1 MQKLILILA
10 LSFICCPYAA
20 SQDSNSLP
28 PKGGVATKQK
38 VPTIGAIKK
47 SLVDGCA
54 CSLQLP
60 SDYQKR
66 KQEFV
71 FLSDFAD
78 IVQMN
83 IDGEDIRLRLVKETK
98 VKGKPKIGSRH
109 SETYRSGHTTVRI
122 DWLVTEVC
130 DPKDEGCEV
139 TWYSTDITVNRSGQ
153 IQRVKALGM
162 CGC

>member
-10 LSFICCPYAA
+10 LYFICCPSAA
-20 SQDSNSLP
+20 AQASNSLP
-28 PKGGVATKQK
+28 YKTGIATEQKTPK
-38 VPTIGAIKK
+38 IGTIKK

-60 SDYQKR
+60 SDYQRR
-66 KQEFV
+66 KQDFV

-83 IDGEDIRLRLVKETK
+83 IDGQDIKLKLVKETK
-98 VKGKPKIGSRH
+98 AKGKAKVGNRH
-109 SETYRSGHTTVRI
+109 SEAYISGQTRVRI

-130 DPKDEGCEV
+130 DPKDESCEV
-139 TWYSTDITVNRSGQ
+139 TWYSAVITVNRSGQ
-153 IQRVKALGM
+153 IQKVKALGM